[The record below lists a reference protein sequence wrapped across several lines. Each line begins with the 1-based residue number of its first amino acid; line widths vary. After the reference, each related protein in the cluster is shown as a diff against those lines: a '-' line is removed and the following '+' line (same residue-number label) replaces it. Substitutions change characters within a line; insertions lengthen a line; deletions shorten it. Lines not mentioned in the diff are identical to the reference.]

1 MKETTTSG
9 PVTHINPQRAM
20 IAVAVEGNG
29 YTIIELIGDEVE
41 IGDVLTWK
49 EWMPLGGGS
58 VYSRDQDRS
67 FDVYFQNHAVN
78 PGQLRQQLLYE

>member
-29 YTIIELIGDEVE
+29 FTIIELIGDEVE
-41 IGDVLTWK
+41 IGDALSWT
-49 EWMPLGGGS
+49 ESMPLGGGK
-58 VYSRDQDRS
+58 VYSNHQRRWL
-67 FDVYFQNHAVN
+67 DVYFQNHAVN
-78 PGQLRQQLLYE
+78 PDQLRQQLLYE